1 MSQGEVEKIKKN
13 REQLIVIVQCVS
25 YLVKPGLPLR
35 GHRDDSQ
42 HNKQQYV
49 NSENFQELLKL
60 ISETGN
66 SDLKSVI
73 ENVPKMQHTGQRLY
87 RIKLKML

>member
-1 MSQGEVEKIKKN
+1 MNSLQKLPEKVEKIKKN
-13 REQLIVIVQCVS
+13 RERLIPIIWCVL
-25 YLVKPGLPLR
+25 YLVKQGLPLR

-42 HNKQQYV
+42 HNKQPYI
-49 NSENFQELLKL
+49 NSGNFQELLKL

-73 ENVPKMQHTGQRLY
+73 EKIPTY
-87 RIKLKML
+87 RSKTIQN